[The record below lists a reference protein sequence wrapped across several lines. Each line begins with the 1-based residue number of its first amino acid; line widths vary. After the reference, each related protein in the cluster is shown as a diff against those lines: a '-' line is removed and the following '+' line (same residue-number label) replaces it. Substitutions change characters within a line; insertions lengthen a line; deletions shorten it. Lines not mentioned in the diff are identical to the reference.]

1 MTSIPET
8 PSPDRQLRRA
18 GTKVGK
24 SIRGQFDCGGTF
36 DRGTFDRRM
45 FRKDEGGRSPVAV
58 AAAGSFGT
66 FGRSFTDSGPPALLV
81 RPSLAKDPPLP
92 PPPSRLERAVL
103 DSEVEDS
110 EIASNVYIR

>member
-1 MTSIPET
+1 
-8 PSPDRQLRRA
+8 
-18 GTKVGK
+18 
-24 SIRGQFDCGGTF
+24 
-36 DRGTFDRRM
+36 M

-58 AAAGSFGT
+58 VAAGSFGT

-81 RPSLAKDPPLP
+81 RPSPAKDPPL
-92 PPPSRLERAVL
+92 PPSRLERAVL